1 MSLHTVDRNSKLI
14 EEIKNLISSINDS
27 VIKDS
32 LTNFF
37 NIYSKRSEKLG
48 ENKNENL
55 ALNIIKKIFSEN
67 FFNTIFSDEPIDN
80 GIIKFTN
87 LKSGLRN
94 YLNNIS
100 ASIKDLDQLLD
111 KIKNEDTDINSG
123 INKSIEEL
131 FISNCRSSI
140 LHICNSLINI
150 MSYYSINIVGEELK
164 KLEEKQKTINKKTN
178 DLVNRLTSEKTQFED
193 LVSTHT
199 KEIDKYKSYIQEI
212 KKFIDYINKEIEQ
225 KNLLM
230 GTDFSNSYS
239 KLIESFNTIN
249 KEIKKLSNSD
259 TSKQSNPIEVNSET
273 DKKKIENMVKYDAK
287 IAELEAKIAEYEV
300 KLIINP
306 GDKKT
311 EEEEKEKL
319 EEEKEKLEKEKNQ
332 NKDSYRNPVS
342 SRQSTFLSNPKYRNV
357 LKNEIDYYQKYLK
370 YKSKYMNIT

>member
-1 MSLHTVDRNSKLI
+1 MSLPTVDRNSKLI
-14 EEIKNLISSINDS
+14 EEIIKLISSINDS
-27 VIKDS
+27 SIKDS
-32 LTNFF
+32 LTKFF

-55 ALNIIKKIFSEN
+55 ALNIIKFFFSEKFFSKIFFIKNSN
-67 FFNTIFSDEPIDN
+67 SNNN
-80 GIIKFTN
+80 GIIKFKN
-87 LKSGLRN
+87 LKSGLEN
-94 YLNNIS
+94 YLNNVSNSMSELIT
-100 ASIKDLDQLLD
+100 LLNV
-111 KIKNEDTDINSG
+111 IKNKYPDTKSDIYF
-123 INKSIEEL
+123 SIENL
-131 FISNCRSSI
+131 FISSCRSSVI
-140 LHICNSLINI
+140 HICNSLINMI
-150 MSYYSINIVGEELK
+150 SYYSINSIKEELK
-164 KLEEKQKTINKKTN
+164 EIENNLREKEDTINK
-178 DLVNRLTSEKTQFED
+178 NRNQLTDVSKEKED
-193 LVSTHT
+193 HN
-199 KEIDKYKSYIQEI
+199 KKINEYKSYIQEI

-230 GTDFSNSYS
+230 DTDFSNSYS

-306 GDKKT
+306 SDKKT
-311 EEEEKEKL
+311 
-319 EEEKEKLEKEKNQ
+319 EEEKEKLEKEKKNLEEEKKQ
-332 NKDSYRNPVS
+332 NKNPYRNPVS